1 MPNHD
6 QDQLDPIPQ
15 APDPRLDQSVPLGTG
30 ITVLAL
36 LLSKQPNIHL
46 LQTTL
51 DTLQNSRPL
60 LRTKLRFNSATNT
73 FSFITPP
80 APHVRIQPLDLS
92 STADIIS
99 NGDQNIDPYHV
110 ILEHELN
117 KNSWSTYIDQ
127 SSDAET
133 NVFFVTLYTL
143 SENRW
148 AVVLRLHTS
157 TCDRAAAVGLLREL
171 LVLMGGENQGGIA
184 EEYENEVEV
193 SLGIED
199 YIPRGK
205 GNKPFWA
212 RGIDMLGYSLNSFR
226 LSNLDFVDADSP
238 RGSRV
243 ARLQLDSDD
252 TQKLLDGCI
261 SRGIKLSG
269 ALAAAGLIAAQSTKD
284 LPDHQTERFYHSA
297 IINTHD
303 VSGGEK
309 LWDLA
314 KRCYMSLTNAKNNNK
329 HFTDM
334 GDLNFLMCKA
344 IENPGL
350 TPSSSMRTAF
360 ISVFEDP
367 VMDGSNEMHEKVGVE
382 DYVGCSS
389 VHGVGPSVA
398 IFDTIRDGR
407 LDCACVYP
415 SPLHSKDQMHKL
427 IDDMKRILVD
437 GCGSVESES

>member
-15 APDPRLDQSVPLGTG
+15 APEPKARPVGATEYSWCRSVPLGTG

-99 NGDQNIDPYHV
+99 NGDQKHRPV
-110 ILEHELN
+110 SL
-117 KNSWSTYIDQ
+117 
-127 SSDAET
+127 
-133 NVFFVTLYTL
+133 
-143 SENRW
+143 
-148 AVVLRLHTS
+148 LRLHTS

-184 EEYENEVEV
+184 EEYENEAEV

-284 LPDHQTERFYHSA
+284 LPDHQTEKYAVVTLVDCRSILDPVLCRDHIGFYHSA